1 MVDKLTTLLKLYSM
15 KSIGYQ
21 NFEELELWKKVRL
34 MKIELFDLVKQFPSE
49 EKFRLIDQ
57 IIRSSRS
64 VNTQIAEGHGRRTFP
79 DRIRFCVIA
88 RGSLSET
95 LNHLIDAF
103 DCKYINEQQLQYFR
117 SKITEVEKLLNG
129 YISWLEKQ
137 ISGQ

>member
-1 MVDKLTTLLKLYSM
+1 M
-15 KSIGYQ
+15 KSTGYQ
-21 NFEELELWKKVRL
+21 NFEELEVWKKARIL
-34 MKIELFDLVKQFPSE
+34 KNEFFDLIKQYPWE

-57 IIRSSRS
+57 TIRSSRS
-64 VNTQIAEGHGRRTFP
+64 INTQVAEGHGRRTFP

-103 DCKYINEQQLQYFR
+103 DCKYINDQQLEHFR
-117 SKITEVEKLLNG
+117 IKITEIEKLLNG

-137 ISGQ
+137 NKGTG

>member
-1 MVDKLTTLLKLYSM
+1 M

-64 VNTQIAEGHGRRTFP
+64 VNTQIAEGQGRRTFP

-137 ISGQ
+137 ISSQ

>member
-1 MVDKLTTLLKLYSM
+1 M
-15 KSIGYQ
+15 KNTGYQ

-34 MKIELFDLVKQFPSE
+34 LKNELFELVKKFPPE
-49 EKFRLIDQ
+49 EKFRLTDQ

-64 VNTQIAEGHGRRTFP
+64 INTQIAEGHGRRTFP

-103 DCKYINEQQLQYFR
+103 DSKYINDEQLQYFR
-117 SKITEVEKLLNG
+117 LKITEVEKLLNG
-129 YISWLEKQ
+129 YIGWLEKQ
-137 ISGQ
+137 KIAS